1 MTTWD
6 LTAFSSY
13 ELGKV
18 AEAFRAK
25 VTEHPQAPAVHVLRS
40 ACLAA
45 LIVDQRFS
53 EPWDDPTF
61 LPRFQWLRDQLVA
74 LFPDRKPIEVEA
86 RDVVDAIDTMVA
98 ALEARDA

>member
-1 MTTWD
+1 MTTWN
-6 LTAFSSY
+6 LGSFSSY

-18 AEAFRAK
+18 ADVFRER
-25 VTEHPQAPAVHVLRS
+25 VTEHPHAPAVHVLRA
-40 ACLAA
+40 ACLAS

-53 EPWDDPTF
+53 DPWADPTF

-74 LFPDRKPIEVEA
+74 LFPDRSPIEVEA